1 MGNRDDLFGDDFG
14 FEDEDDLFGSEDD
27 EFDLEED
34 NDADFAFEDD
44 DENVELDS
52 AFGLDGGDVDDDS
65 FFEDED
71 SGGTNRT
78 FIILALLMI
87 LLFIAGL
94 IVVVILATR
103 DTGPSDVELEST
115 RIAELNNAD
124 MTAFAVS
131 QTEAFIA
138 IQTQDA
144 ATFAAQTSTAE
155 WEATNIPLTMTAEA
169 ESAAF
174 ALTEAFLTEQAS
186 IITSTPTPDLL
197 SIQQTQQAELTATAD
212 ALTAEA
218 SGIDEVTPT
227 PPAASTVIGVSDVQ
241 MTATA
246 IAALFQTPIGGDNV
260 TPIGGADTDG
270 QGGGSPI
277 LPTAIPNTGLFDGTN
292 NGASLG
298 IMGLIALALVSV
310 IFGARSL
317 RAANARKL

>member
-1 MGNRDDLFGDDFG
+1 MGNRDDLFGDDFDFG
-14 FEDEDDLFGSEDD
+14 DEDDLFGSEDD
-27 EFDLEED
+27 EFDLEDD
-34 NDADFAFEDD
+34 NDSDFAFEDD
-44 DENVELDS
+44 DDNVELDT
-52 AFGLDGGDVDDDS
+52 AFGLDGGDIEDDS

-71 SGGTNRT
+71 EGGTNRT

-94 IVVVILATR
+94 VVVVILATR
-103 DTGPSDVELEST
+103 DSGPSDVELEST

-131 QTEAFIA
+131 QTESFIA
-138 IQTQDA
+138 AQTQDA

-169 ESAAF
+169 ESTAF
-174 ALTEAFLTEQAS
+174 ALTESFLTEQAS
-186 IITSTPTPDLL
+186 IITPTPTPDLQ
-197 SIQQTQQAELTATAD
+197 SIQQTQQAQQLTATAD

-218 SGIDEVTPT
+218 AGNASPT
-227 PPAASTVIGVSDVQ
+227 PPAVSTVIGVSDVQ
-241 MTATA
+241 LTATA
-246 IAALFQTPIGGDNV
+246 IAALFQTPIGGDAV
-260 TPIGGADTDG
+260 TPIGGVDTDG

-317 RAANARKL
+317 RAANTRKL